1 MESCRNC
8 YKAYKKAYVVIRS
21 IYILQYTYITS
32 DAVIFHI
39 LLYLFQANRIIY
51 LMVQMYN
58 VLYLSADIAF
68 SSER

>member
-8 YKAYKKAYVVIRS
+8 YKKAYKKAYVVIRS

-39 LLYLFQANRIIY
+39 LLYLFQANHMIY
-51 LMVQMYN
+51 EFDGSN
-58 VLYLSADIAF
+58 V
-68 SSER
+68 